1 MKTHIWFSPMGLRV
15 MSSNIL
21 VLFTATLNIN
31 VYNVSKLH
39 WSSHDFEHG
48 SNEIHLSTS
57 ERSHNVKRY
66 TVYFIDQVNLNQQ
79 LKLEVKPCKKKTLK

>member
-1 MKTHIWFSPMGLRV
+1 MLVSCIRV
-15 MSSNIL
+15 LMIL
-21 VLFTATLNIN
+21 
-31 VYNVSKLH
+31 
-39 WSSHDFEHG
+39 EHG

-79 LKLEVKPCKKKTLK
+79 LKLEVKPCKKKL

>member
-1 MKTHIWFSPMGLRV
+1 
-15 MSSNIL
+15 MSTMLVSCIGVLMIL
-21 VLFTATLNIN
+21 
-31 VYNVSKLH
+31 
-39 WSSHDFEHG
+39 EHG

-79 LKLEVKPCKKKTLK
+79 LKLEVKPCKKNFKIIPK

>member
-1 MKTHIWFSPMGLRV
+1 
-15 MSSNIL
+15 MSTMLVSCIGVLMIL
-21 VLFTATLNIN
+21 
-31 VYNVSKLH
+31 
-39 WSSHDFEHG
+39 EHG

-79 LKLEVKPCKKKTLK
+79 LKLEVKPCKKNFKIIPKWTWNYEVACKQKRIEIK

>member
-1 MKTHIWFSPMGLRV
+1 M
-15 MSSNIL
+15 IL
-21 VLFTATLNIN
+21 
-31 VYNVSKLH
+31 
-39 WSSHDFEHG
+39 EHG

-79 LKLEVKPCKKKTLK
+79 LKLEVKPCKKTLK

>member
-1 MKTHIWFSPMGLRV
+1 MLVSCIGVLM
-15 MSSNIL
+15 IL
-21 VLFTATLNIN
+21 
-31 VYNVSKLH
+31 
-39 WSSHDFEHG
+39 EHG

-79 LKLEVKPCKKKTLK
+79 LKLEVKPWKKNFKHRYKSNNKYFLFSCRYLDRIKLMI

>member
-1 MKTHIWFSPMGLRV
+1 
-15 MSSNIL
+15 MSTMLVSCIGVLIIL
-21 VLFTATLNIN
+21 
-31 VYNVSKLH
+31 
-39 WSSHDFEHG
+39 EHG

-79 LKLEVKPCKKKTLK
+79 LKLEVKPCKKNFKIIPEWTWNYEVACKQKQIQIK